1 MLQCSFSVCKKTR
14 EENQKAVDDFV
25 EEWRSRREK
34 TFACFYDTQT
44 SGSVIAQKMYS
55 KSDVI
60 HTMLWPSLIVVACA
74 VIFLRMEVKRRRLT
88 FCGRRRS
95 VSEELPVHS
104 YRRGSFKL
112 EISPKADK
120 RELHHVLLGSSWV
133 GVGHEDGCMAR
144 VSPRDEALDYRT
156 VLSECGCRFVYKSLP
171 SLNFGK
177 TTAIPNA
184 IRLTEH
190 KGKRAWLHR
199 SVSTDEGYIYDS
211 SCT

>member
-1 MLQCSFSVCKKTR
+1 
-14 EENQKAVDDFV
+14 
-25 EEWRSRREK
+25 
-34 TFACFYDTQT
+34 
-44 SGSVIAQKMYS
+44 MYS
-55 KSDVI
+55 RSDVI

-104 YRRGSFKL
+104 YRRASFKL
-112 EISPKADK
+112 EMSPKADK
-120 RELHHVLLGSSWV
+120 RELQHVLFGSPWT
-133 GVGHEDGCMAR
+133 GAGHEDGCMAAR
-144 VSPRDEALDYRT
+144 ISPGNEALDYRT

-177 TTAIPNA
+177 TMAIPNSL
-184 IRLTEH
+184 RLTDQR
-190 KGKRAWLHR
+190 GKRAWLHR

-211 SCT
+211 SGT